1 MNLKP
6 NLSAKC
12 RKLILINPNK
22 IRMLKHIS
30 HLLLLLSIVC
40 FSVDPAGARERI
52 LSYEVTLNV
61 SAQNLLTVRERIE
74 VVAEGNEIKR
84 GIFRDIPVRYRG
96 AGGVAVNL
104 PIKII
109 SVQRGGRPEPYFTQ
123 KNGNDLR
130 VYFGQESVFLERGI
144 YVYDL
149 VYEVRNAV
157 GFFENHD
164 ELYWNAIGTQWI
176 FPIEKAKVTVKLPN
190 GANIAEAV
198 GYFGAKGTNA
208 NRFNGV
214 AYGNEAV
221 FELRSAL
228 SAGMGLTIVTRLQ
241 KGVITPPTEAEKLQS
256 LLRDN
261 VGMAAGFAG
270 LLGVWLYFYR
280 RWQAVGVDPAK
291 GVVVPLFRAPHGLS
305 PVALGFV
312 HERGFKGKIG
322 GTQAMT
328 IALTSLAIKGFIK
341 LKQQKK
347 QDFRIERTAKPIRD
361 LPKGE
366 QALLETLF
374 DKRGKSTVEL
384 DGSYQPFV
392 ARANEKLLSAV
403 EHEYANDYFKTN
415 RGDWAKGLFLSFA
428 CIATMI
434 LLSFGFTE
442 EGFLALFLSG
452 FLSIFSVVFYFMAR
466 KVLLSL
472 SGPLS
477 FRLMFKLVVA
487 VFVTG
492 MFVLPLGGLV
502 VSLLSTMNAV
512 MIALVMG
519 FVFSCCLFYWL
530 LEAPTVMGRK
540 VMDEIEG
547 YQRFL
552 SVTEWDRMQVL
563 GGPQTLDVETFESHL
578 PYSMALGVDKAWT
591 KAFAAQ
597 AALAS
602 TQEETDYAP
611 NWYSGQRFDGGSLAG
626 MSSGL
631 SAGLASGL
639 ASAATAPSQS
649 SGSFGG
655 GSVGGGG
662 GGGGGGGW

>member
-1 MNLKP
+1 
-6 NLSAKC
+6 
-12 RKLILINPNK
+12 
-22 IRMLKHIS
+22 
-30 HLLLLLSIVC
+30 
-40 FSVDPAGARERI
+40 
-52 LSYEVTLNV
+52 
-61 SAQNLLTVRERIE
+61 
-74 VVAEGNEIKR
+74 
-84 GIFRDIPVRYRG
+84 
-96 AGGVAVNL
+96 
-104 PIKII
+104 
-109 SVQRGGRPEPYFTQ
+109 
-123 KNGNDLR
+123 
-130 VYFGQESVFLERGI
+130 
-144 YVYDL
+144 
-149 VYEVRNAV
+149 
-157 GFFENHD
+157 
-164 ELYWNAIGTQWI
+164 
-176 FPIEKAKVTVKLPN
+176 
-190 GANIAEAV
+190 
-198 GYFGAKGTNA
+198 
-208 NRFNGV
+208 
-214 AYGNEAV
+214 
-221 FELRSAL
+221 
-228 SAGMGLTIVTRLQ
+228 
-241 KGVITPPTEAEKLQS
+241 
-256 LLRDN
+256 
-261 VGMAAGFAG
+261 
-270 LLGVWLYFYR
+270 
-280 RWQAVGVDPAK
+280 
-291 GVVVPLFRAPHGLS
+291 
-305 PVALGFV
+305 
-312 HERGFKGKIG
+312 
-322 GTQAMT
+322 
-328 IALTSLAIKGFIK
+328 
-341 LKQQKK
+341 
-347 QDFRIERTAKPIRD
+347 
-361 LPKGE
+361 
-366 QALLETLF
+366 
-374 DKRGKSTVEL
+374 
-384 DGSYQPFV
+384 
-392 ARANEKLLSAV
+392 
-403 EHEYANDYFKTN
+403 
-415 RGDWAKGLFLSFA
+415 
-428 CIATMI
+428 MI

-611 NWYSGQRFDGGSLAG
+611 NWYSGQRFNGGSLAG

-631 SAGLASGL
+631 SVGLASGL